1 MTFIIFFFF
10 FKKFEKVEKTGI
22 ISTKFWLRCTPSV
35 ILGGKPNVRDTI
47 FKIFLDFEV
56 KNLKRERTS
65 QFPLRPLLVLRLVQ
79 QGHYVLRGHPLDR
92 PYFFSKLDK
101 VKV

>member
-1 MTFIIFFFF
+1 MLLHCVVIGS
-10 FKKFEKVEKTGI
+10 V
-22 ISTKFWLRCTPSV
+22 SWRTPER
-35 ILGGKPNVRDTI
+35 KPNVRDLKKAT
-47 FKIFLDFEV
+47 FSKIFSIILFDFEV